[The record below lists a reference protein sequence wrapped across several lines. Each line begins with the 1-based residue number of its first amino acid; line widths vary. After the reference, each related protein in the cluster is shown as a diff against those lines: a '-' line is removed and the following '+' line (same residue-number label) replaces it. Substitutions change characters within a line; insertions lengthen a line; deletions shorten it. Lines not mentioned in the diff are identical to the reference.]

1 MDIDFRQNSLRE
13 LAAAVRSKEVSAREL
28 AAVALARIDALNP
41 TVNAFVAVDGERA
54 LEQAAAVDQIVSS
67 GGDPG
72 PLAGIP
78 IGVKDLEDAAGY
90 RTSHGS
96 ALWADDP
103 AAEHDSVL
111 VARLRAAGCVVVGK
125 TNTPEFGWTAKTD
138 NALFGTTRNPWNLD
152 HTPGGSSGGTA
163 AALAAGMVPL
173 ATGSDGGGSIRIP
186 AACCGLSGMKT
197 SMGRV
202 PSGGPRPPDWPGLSA
217 KGPMARRIEDVVR
230 ALDVVVAP
238 EPTDLRS
245 LPRPEASWLAALDDP
260 HPPSKVIWAP
270 TLGYATVDAEVL
282 AICERAV
289 SVLES
294 LGTDVIVVD
303 DVFDKDPIGSWLTLT
318 GVYLLRSLDERASR
332 PGAAA
337 IDPGLAYLMDHA
349 RPVTGREVAEAL
361 DDCHRVNL
369 RLVELFGEAR
379 ILLTPTCAGLAPP
392 LALGGQGLV
401 NGVETPNWVAFTYP
415 FNMSGSPAASV
426 NAGFSESGLPV
437 GLQMVGPAHGDLVVL
452 RTAAA
457 LEAALGFDRLAPV
470 G

>member
-1 MDIDFRQNSLRE
+1 MDMDFRRTSLAE
-13 LAAAVRSKEVSAREL
+13 LADSVRHKEVSAREVT
-28 AAVALARIDALNP
+28 AAALARIEKLNP
-41 TVNAFVAVDGERA
+41 QINAFVAVDGERA
-54 LEQAAAVDQIVSS
+54 LEQAAAVDQIVAS

-72 PLAGIP
+72 PLAGVP

-90 RTSHGS
+90 RTTYGS
-96 ALWADDP
+96 PMFANDP
-103 AAEHDSVL
+103 IAEHDSVL

-125 TNTPEFGWTAKTD
+125 TNTPDFGWTAKTE
-138 NALFGTTRNPWNLD
+138 NALFGATKNPWNLD

-186 AACCGLSGMKT
+186 SACCGLSGMKA

-202 PSGGPRPPDWPGLSA
+202 PSGGPRPPDWPGLSS

-260 HPPSKVIWAP
+260 RPPAKVLWAP
-270 TLGYATVDAEVL
+270 TLGYASVDAEVL
-282 AICERAV
+282 AICARAV
-289 SVLES
+289 SLLES
-294 LGTDVIVVD
+294 LGAEVVEID
-303 DVFDKDPIGSWLTLT
+303 RVFDTDPLDSWLTLT
-318 GVYLLRSLDERASR
+318 GVYLLRSLDERAGQ
-332 PGAAA
+332 PGSGEV
-337 IDPGLAYLMDHA
+337 DPLLAYLVERA
-349 RPVTGREVAEAL
+349 RSVTGREMADAL
-361 DDCHRVNL
+361 DACHLVNV
-369 RLVELFGEAR
+369 RLVELFSDAR
-379 ILLTPTCAGLAPP
+379 ILVTPTCAGLAPP
-392 LALGGQGLV
+392 LALDGRGLV
-401 NGVETPNWVAFTYP
+401 NGEVTPNWVAFTYP
-415 FNMSGSPAASV
+415 FNMSGSPAATLC
-426 NAGFSESGLPV
+426 AGLSASGLPV
-437 GLQMVGPAHGDLVVL
+437 GLQLVGPPHGDLVVL

>member
-1 MDIDFRQNSLRE
+1 MDLDFRTTSLGE
-13 LAAAVRSKEVSAREL
+13 LADWVRQKEVSAREL
-28 AAVALARIDALNP
+28 TTAALARIEKLNP
-41 TVNAFVAVDGERA
+41 DINAFVAVDGELA
-54 LEQAAAVDQIVSS
+54 LAQAAAIDQIVAS
-67 GGDPG
+67 GGDLG

-90 RTSHGS
+90 RTTHGS
-96 ALWADDP
+96 PLWAKDP
-103 AAEHDSVL
+103 VAEHDSVL

-125 TNTPEFGWTAKTD
+125 TNTPEFGWTAKTE
-138 NALFGTTRNPWNLD
+138 NPIFGTTKNPWNLA

-186 AACCGLSGMKT
+186 SACCGLSGMKA

-245 LPRPEASWLAALDDP
+245 LPMPEASWLAALEDP
-260 HPPSKVIWAP
+260 HPPARVLWAP
-270 TLGYATVDAEVL
+270 TLGYAAVDDEVL

-294 LGTDVIVVD
+294 LGADVIEIES
-303 DVFDKDPIGSWLTLT
+303 VFDADPLDSWLTLT
-318 GVYLLRSLDERASR
+318 GVYLLRSIEERDGRTS
-332 PGAAA
+332 AAE
-337 IDPGLAYLMDHA
+337 IDPVLAYLLERA
-349 RPVTGREVAEAL
+349 RLITGRQVAEAL
-361 DDCHRVNL
+361 DACHRVNV
-369 RLVELFGEAR
+369 RLVELLSEAR
-379 ILLTPTCAGLAPP
+379 ILITPTCAGLAPP
-392 LALGGQGLV
+392 LSLRGSGLI
-401 NGVETPNWVAFTYP
+401 NGAETPNWVAFTYP
-415 FNMSGSPAASV
+415 FNMSGSPAATV
-426 NAGFSESGLPV
+426 CAGVSDSGLPV
-437 GLQMVGPAHGDLVVL
+437 GLQLVGPAHGDLVVL

-457 LEAALGFDRLAPV
+457 LEAALGFDQLAPV